1 MFVYSPHTS
10 NKYMSVG
17 KYKKNEEM
25 KNIYLFFL
33 AKFGWVW
40 RSEKKCF
47 WFYFTLHF
55 CVKEKINWW
64 VGSAQ
69 TILFIYFAFGDT
81 WNAPPFVAF

>member
-1 MFVYSPHTS
+1 
-10 NKYMSVG
+10 
-17 KYKKNEEM
+17 M

-33 AKFGWVW
+33 GGLGG
-40 RSEKKCF
+40 RGKKKSF